1 MKICNNNEK
10 KMKMFDAIF
19 DDFSNF
25 KVDGDG
31 VELDFLLSGFGN
43 PKE

>member
-1 MKICNNNEK
+1 MKIS
-10 KMKMFDAIF
+10 DAIF

-31 VELDFLLSGFGN
+31 VELDSLPSGFWN
-43 PKE
+43 PKFE